1 MQTYEHR
8 QFNAW
13 PLAALVLLMLP
24 FSTLATRVDERG
36 VGWNFGFGFP
46 GGFIPF
52 GDIEKIELTRTSRWE
67 GVGIHQTPRH
77 GWLWNAGGR
86 DAVMIHKRNGRTVT
100 LGSDEARELFE
111 AIRSRLPADARG

>member
-8 QFNAW
+8 QISLW
-13 PLAALVLLMLP
+13 PLAALALLLLP
-24 FSTLATRVDERG
+24 FSILTTRVDERG
-36 VGWNFGFGFP
+36 VGWNFGVGFP

-52 GDIEKIELTRTSRWE
+52 ADIEKIEPVRTALWE

-77 GWLWNAGGR
+77 GWLWNVGGR

-100 LGSDEARELFE
+100 LGSNDARELLE
-111 AIRSRLPADARG
+111 AIRGRLPADAQG